1 MSYKKT
7 HKILSSIF
15 FFLLLFLLVVIF
27 AKIRNISLEHNSPAT
42 LIYFLIGVVT
52 LFGLGLY
59 IQIITLTKEKVS
71 KDEYIKK
78 TYLADFGEEK
88 DINKEEKEEEEEEID
103 QKDIDALQKKI
114 LPKGSKGKTSL
125 KKYTEKVLSN
135 FASEFDIVQGLY
147 YIRKEDTDN
156 FTVAGKFAYF
166 GEEEPKDFQLGT
178 TLSGQTAKN
187 QRVLNLTKIPENY
200 ITILSGLG
208 SSSPKSILYVPVIHQ
223 ENTIGL
229 IELASFKIYG
239 KKTEKLLSALKEKL
253 GEQLASKL

>member
-27 AKIRNISLEHNSPAT
+27 AKIRNISLEHNFPAT
-42 LIYFLIGVVT
+42 LIYFLIGIVT

-59 IQIITLTKEKVS
+59 IQIISLTKEKVS

-78 TYLADFGEEK
+78 TYLADIGEGK
-88 DINKEEKEEEEEEID
+88 NINKEQEEEEEEID

-114 LPKGSKGKTSL
+114 LPKDSKGKTSL

-135 FASEFDIVQGLY
+135 FAKEFDIVQGLY
-147 YIRKEDTDN
+147 YIRKADTDN
-156 FTVAGKFAYF
+156 FTIAGKFAYF

-187 QRVLNLTKIPENY
+187 QKVLNLTKIPENY

-208 SSSPKSILYVPVIHQ
+208 SSSPKSILYIPVIHQ
-223 ENTIGL
+223 EKTIGL

-239 KKTEKLLSALKEKL
+239 KKTEKLLSPLKEKL
-253 GEQLASKL
+253 GEQLVDKL